1 MDNLTRLKYVLCDLN
16 NMDIVDDDNFQ
27 TIFELEQLLFG
38 DLLIG
43 ISKKLGKHIA
53 KLAQESNDLRFVDY
67 GGCIYLMD
75 SNDVTSYLYNGCF
88 DDIVHYMRFNDSMVE
103 IKDGDLYVTYD
114 RENQKKKIVREL

>member
-1 MDNLTRLKYVLCDLN
+1 MDNATRLKYILRDLN
-16 NMDIVDDDNFQ
+16 SMDIVDDDNFQ

-53 KLAQESNDLRFVDY
+53 KLAQESHDLRFVD
-67 GGCIYLMD
+67 
-75 SNDVTSYLYNGCF
+75 
-88 DDIVHYMRFNDSMVE
+88 IVNYMRFNDSMVE